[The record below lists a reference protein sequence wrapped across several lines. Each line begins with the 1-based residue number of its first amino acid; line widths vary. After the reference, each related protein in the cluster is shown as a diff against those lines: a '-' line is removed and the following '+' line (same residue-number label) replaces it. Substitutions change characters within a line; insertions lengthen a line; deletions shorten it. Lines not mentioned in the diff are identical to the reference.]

1 MNRERPFAL
10 HQEDRTIRASLWE
23 AWDQRHRMSQSRVAE
38 TSQRHPNTP
47 ITFSQLNFFTET
59 FHYSDKSRYFGSHF
73 PIGLRAFVYSRE
85 MPCLA
90 HRSVT
95 CFGSFIQDWKKS
107 RWRAL
112 PLV

>member
-1 MNRERPFAL
+1 
-10 HQEDRTIRASLWE
+10 
-23 AWDQRHRMSQSRVAE
+23 MSQFRIAE
-38 TSQRHPNTP
+38 TSHCHPNAP
-47 ITFSQLNFFTET
+47 ITFLQLNFFTET
-59 FHYSDKSRYFGSHF
+59 FHYSDKSRYFGPHF
-73 PIGLRAFVYSRE
+73 PIGLRAFVYSGE

-95 CFGSFIQDWKKS
+95 CSGSFIQDWKKS